1 MNMQPVTIRF
11 DEDEIE
17 DLDDE
22 AENRGFANRT
32 EYIRWIVH
40 NRNGIS
46 ENAADELQDHE
57 QRLTQIEQFIEEL
70 RDE

>member
-1 MNMQPVTIRF
+1 MQPVTIRF